1 MDARLFLCASFVIA
15 GLACFYTALRIIFRG
30 APGIASVLTG
40 MGALSL
46 AAVWM
51 MSAGP
56 WRHQDQGVFPIA
68 VVDLSAPPAAIERD
82 QPSN

>member
-1 MDARLFLCASFVIA
+1 MDVRLFLCASFAMA

-40 MGALSL
+40 MGALSI

-56 WRHQDQGVFPIA
+56 WRQHDPGVFPMA

-82 QPSN
+82 QPRN